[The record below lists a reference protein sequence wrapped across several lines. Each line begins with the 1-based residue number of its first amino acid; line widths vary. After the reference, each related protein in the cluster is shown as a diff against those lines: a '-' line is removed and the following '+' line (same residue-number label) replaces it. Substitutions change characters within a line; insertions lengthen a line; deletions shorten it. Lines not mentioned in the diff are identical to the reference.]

1 MKNPIVVL
9 TAAVVLLNPA
19 VFGQVELTGE
29 ISPEQILQNLPDWRA
44 VVDSYTPNLETIAKL
59 QTLSEPIQVEIFL
72 GTWCSDSKLHVSA
85 YLKIMEMV
93 QNPVVQTTYTGLT
106 RNKEAR
112 QPFIEGRN
120 IERVPTFV
128 VSVQNQERGR
138 IIETPQVSVED
149 DLWRILRGK

>member
-1 MKNPIVVL
+1 M
-9 TAAVVLLNPA
+9 TTAVVFLNPA
-19 VFGQVELTGE
+19 VFGQAELTGE
-29 ISPEQILQNLPDWRA
+29 LTPEQILQNLPDWRA
-44 VVDSYTPNLETIAKL
+44 VVDSYTPDLETVAKL

-93 QNPVVQTTYTGLT
+93 QNPVFQTTYTGLP

-112 QPFIEGRN
+112 QPLIEGRD

-149 DLWRILRGK
+149 DLWRMLSEK